1 MRTVPR
7 VNARGSHNKR
17 VIHLNYEPAMTF
29 DEIAAAMKLNKQ
41 TVWVIYARAVDK
53 IRNALRVR
61 AEQYAELLDHEETG
75 RGPVYPDWRE
85 NP

>member
-7 VNARGSHNKR
+7 VNAPGRHNKR
-17 VIHLNYEPAMTF
+17 VIRMNYEPAMTF

-53 IRNALRVR
+53 IRTALRTR
-61 AEQYAELLDHEETG
+61 AEQYAALLDHEEAG

-85 NP
+85 S